1 MTLILKSVD
10 RLLSSEK
17 KKETLKMKTR
27 LREIILSCVLLI
39 ILQEIGARPNVKD
52 GRLSKETMAKTK
64 QDARQQ
70 KQTKLALREP
80 TNNKQHGVRKS
91 RISKPLKDSKAL
103 SSLEHNNKE
112 RKRQFIIHPALHAL
126 SHPYMFMRPPPMT
139 QRTIVTTRIPRPP
152 MAIPYNG
159 LLSRGLYG
167 GMHHYVSPFSM
178 FDPMRMYA
186 GGEEDE
192 EGR

>member
-1 MTLILKSVD
+1 
-10 RLLSSEK
+10 
-17 KKETLKMKTR
+17 MKTR
-27 LREIILSCVLLI
+27 LREIILSCALLI

-52 GRLSKETMAKTK
+52 GRLSKETIAKTK
-64 QDARQQ
+64 QDARKQ

-103 SSLEHNNKE
+103 SSLKHNNKE

-192 EGR
+192 EGKWFCYCQEI